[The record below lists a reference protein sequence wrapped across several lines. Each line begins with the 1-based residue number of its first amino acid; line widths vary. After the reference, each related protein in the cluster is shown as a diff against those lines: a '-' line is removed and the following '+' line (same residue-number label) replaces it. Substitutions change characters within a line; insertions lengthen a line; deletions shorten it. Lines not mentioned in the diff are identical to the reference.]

1 MERGVNKFNFLL
13 LLTLILL
20 GISLVGMAQSYHIG
34 DLYTASDGSQGIVY
48 YINSDG
54 SGGWVVAL
62 NDASSGCEWGDIS
75 DIPELTN
82 QSYTDFNKPNLLYDI
97 NGYINT
103 QIIRTYQN
111 NNTTYAAGKVDFSH
125 GWVLPSPAQLSL
137 LYGQIPFITNAITN
151 AGGTILTTD
160 FYWSSAEYSASK
172 AWLIT
177 FQYGYFKDTTK
188 NLSCRVRAVRSFSMI
203 TATYDTSLS
212 YLWNTGSTQ
221 PYINIS
227 PTQTT
232 TYTVTATT
240 NYGCSNTAEQTI
252 IVGTSA
258 EQTIY
263 DTICQGMVYEANGFN
278 FSTIQTST
286 PGTFSQSRPINA
298 NDCTSSITLFL
309 TVCPRNTRDIYQIAC
324 EKYTWNGIT
333 YYESGNYTQHFNNKY
348 GCDSIVTL
356 HLTITGVPTV
366 NIITVTDTICI
377 GTSVSLQAIA
387 VTNPINPSISPVYHN
402 ITVGDILCTDGSFE
416 KPSSWP
422 VSGKIAKGIVFYVDD
437 TGLHGWAV
445 HLQDQSTSTVW
456 GNDYTDISTLQDH
469 LDARNAIMDLN
480 GYTNT
485 QLIREAGNATTY
497 PAAWAMDF
505 SNGWYFPAIG
515 QLSLIFSEIITVNAS
530 LQLVGGTPFPMDSFF
545 YYWSSTEFQGNSVW
559 GIHESGSID
568 THWKGMNDDNN
579 HRVRSICDF

>member
-1 MERGVNKFNFLL
+1 MKRFILL
-13 LLTLILL
+13 LFLCSNWWTTI
-20 GISLVGMAQSYHIG
+20 MAQSFHIG
-34 DLYTASDGSQGIVY
+34 DLYTTPDGSQGIIY
-48 YINSDG
+48 YILPDR

-62 NDASSGCEWGDIS
+62 HDASTGCAWGNLTDVPGLTATS
-75 DIPELTN
+75 DV
-82 QSYTDFNKPNLLYDI
+82 YTQNLLYDTM
-97 NGYINT
+97 GYANT
-103 QIIRTYQN
+103 QAICTHQN
-111 NNTTYAAGKVDFSH
+111 NDITYAAGTVNFNH
-125 GWVLPSPAQLSL
+125 GWVLPSPAQLSM
-137 LYGQIPFITNAITN
+137 LYGQLPFISAAITN
-151 AGGTILTTD
+151 AGGTDLAYTW
-160 FYWSSAEYSASK
+160 YWSSGEHSANN
-172 AWLIT
+172 AWGLNFSDECDALSCGGALKNIL
-177 FQYGYFKDTTK
+177 KTTM
-188 NLSCRVRAVRSFSMI
+188 CRVRSVYCFKNTSVI
-203 TATYDTSLS
+203 YDTSLS

-416 KPSSWP
+416 KPSSWS

-485 QLIREAGNATTY
+485 QLIREAGNATSY

-559 GIHESGSID
+559 GMHESGSID